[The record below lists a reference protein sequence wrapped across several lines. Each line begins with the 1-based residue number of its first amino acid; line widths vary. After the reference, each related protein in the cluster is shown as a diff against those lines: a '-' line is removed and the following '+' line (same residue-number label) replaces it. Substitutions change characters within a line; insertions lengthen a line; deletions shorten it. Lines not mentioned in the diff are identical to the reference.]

1 VTILRRDGNVSRAP
15 SASAPTQ
22 ALLAPEPLRP
32 SRQVEGPAVLP
43 AGPPVGR
50 IHTERLILHSLNNH
64 TGEMRLVDE
73 VALLSHEAE
82 LFFSA
87 HIEAAMARADWKA
100 RFMEP
105 SGDVALLC
113 RDLLGT
119 SQEYVRASQ
128 QLARR
133 LFTHMRPRTI
143 APGDFVAMT
152 YRRGEDSLPQIALFK
167 LDPDHRLVRTFE
179 ALNGRLRVS
188 ISVVENL
195 LPDST
200 RLQKCAL
207 LTSLSPEAE
216 FEVTLLDNQAGPR
229 ADGVAAFFYRGFL
242 MTELAPSPRR
252 RTREFLRC
260 SDLWLA
266 THQDEFTPDDLVMFY
281 QARRSALLA
290 ECLDCRAFA
299 ESALPNRPELQGSL
313 LGTLATFLPPEESD
327 GGPRRPEFVI
337 DHSIAESLVRRV
349 TLELDGGARLSVP
362 ADRFAELVR
371 IEPSRTA
378 ENKYRLVIE
387 SSTLK
392 EVSDR

>member
-1 VTILRRDGNVSRAP
+1 VTILRRDGNLSGAP
-15 SASAPTQ
+15 SASAPAQ
-22 ALLAPEPLRP
+22 APPAPETPRP
-32 SRQVEGPAVLP
+32 SRQVEGPAILP
-43 AGPPVGR
+43 GDPPVGR
-50 IHTERLILHSLNNH
+50 IHIERLILHSLNNL

-73 VALLSHEAE
+73 AALLSDEAE

-87 HIEAAMARADWKA
+87 HIEAATVRADWKA

-113 RDLLGT
+113 RDLLGN

-143 APGDFVAMT
+143 APGDFVALT
-152 YRRGEDSLPQIALFK
+152 YRRGEDPQPQIALFK

-179 ALNGRLRVS
+179 ALNGRMRVS
-188 ISVVENL
+188 INVVENL

-207 LTSLSPEAE
+207 LCSPSPEAE

-260 SDLWLA
+260 CDLWLA
-266 THQDEFTPDDLVMFY
+266 AHQDECTPDDLVMFY

-290 ECLDCRAFA
+290 ECLDCQAFA
-299 ESALPNRPELQGSL
+299 DSALPDRPELQDNL
-313 LGTLATFLPPEESD
+313 LGTLAAFFPPEE
-327 GGPRRPEFVI
+327 GGSGSHRPGFVI
-337 DHSIAESLVRRV
+337 DHSIADSVVRKV

>member
-1 VTILRRDGNVSRAP
+1 
-15 SASAPTQ
+15 
-22 ALLAPEPLRP
+22 
-32 SRQVEGPAVLP
+32 
-43 AGPPVGR
+43 
-50 IHTERLILHSLNNH
+50 LILHSLNNH

-73 VALLSHEAE
+73 VALLSDEVE

-105 SGDVALLC
+105 AGDVVLLC

-119 SQEYVRASQ
+119 SREYVTASQ

-143 APGDFVAMT
+143 APGDFVALT
-152 YRRGEDSLPQIALFK
+152 YRRGEDPLPQIALFK

-179 ALNGRLRVS
+179 ALNGRMRVS

-207 LTSLSPEAE
+207 LSSPSPEAE

-260 SDLWLA
+260 CDLWMA

-281 QARRSALLA
+281 QARRLALLA

-299 ESALPNRPELQGSL
+299 DSALPDRPDLQDSL
-313 LGTLATFLPPEESD
+313 LGALATFLPPEED
-327 GGPRRPEFVI
+327 GSGPRGPEFVI
-337 DHSIAESLVRRV
+337 DHSIAESVVRKV

>member
-1 VTILRRDGNVSRAP
+1 
-15 SASAPTQ
+15 
-22 ALLAPEPLRP
+22 
-32 SRQVEGPAVLP
+32 
-43 AGPPVGR
+43 
-50 IHTERLILHSLNNH
+50 
-64 TGEMRLVDE
+64 MRLVDE
-73 VALLSHEAE
+73 AALLSDEAE
-82 LFFSA
+82 LFFSG
-87 HIEAAMARADWKA
+87 HIEAAVARADWKA

-105 SGDVALLC
+105 SGDVVHLC

-128 QLARR
+128 ELARR

-143 APGDFVAMT
+143 APGDFVALT
-152 YRRGEDSLPQIALFK
+152 YRRGEDTVPQIALFK

-179 ALNGRLRVS
+179 ALNGRMRVS

-207 LTSLSPEAE
+207 LSSPSREAE
-216 FEVTLLDNQAGPR
+216 FDVTLLDNQAGPR

-260 SDLWLA
+260 CDLWLA

-281 QARRSALLA
+281 RARRSALLA
-290 ECLDCRAFA
+290 EYLDCRRFA
-299 ESALPNRPELQGSL
+299 DSALPSRVELQDSL
-313 LGTLATFLPPEESD
+313 LGTLAAFLPAEE
-327 GGPRRPEFVI
+327 GGAAASRRPDFAI
-337 DHSIAESLVRRV
+337 DHSIADSVVRKV

>member
-1 VTILRRDGNVSRAP
+1 MTILQRGGNLS

-22 ALLAPEPLRP
+22 ALPTPETLRP
-32 SRQVEGPAVLP
+32 SRQVGGPALLP
-43 AGPPVGR
+43 GGHPVGR
-50 IHTERLILHSLNNH
+50 IRIERLILHSLNNH
-64 TGEMRLVDE
+64 TGEIRLVDE
-73 VALLSHEAE
+73 AALLTDEAE
-82 LFFSA
+82 IFFCA
-87 HIEAAMARADWKA
+87 HIESAIARADWKA
-100 RFMEP
+100 RFLAP

-119 SQEYVRASQ
+119 PPDYVRASQ
-128 QLARR
+128 ELARR
-133 LFTHMRPRTI
+133 LFTQMRPRTI
-143 APGDFVAMT
+143 APGDFVALT
-152 YRRGEDSLPQIALFK
+152 YRRGEDPLPQIALFK

-179 ALNGRLRVS
+179 ALDGRMRVS
-188 ISVVENL
+188 ISLVENL

-207 LTSLSPEAE
+207 LTSPSPEAE

-242 MTELAPSPRR
+242 MTELAPSARR

-260 SDLWLA
+260 CDLWLA

-281 QARRSALLA
+281 RARRSALQA
-290 ECLDCRAFA
+290 EYFECRSFA
-299 ESALPNRPELQGSL
+299 GRALPDHPELQDSL
-313 LGTLATFLPPEESD
+313 LGKLTEFLPLEE
-327 GGPRRPEFVI
+327 GGLGSHQPEFAI
-337 DHSIAESLVRRV
+337 DHSIADSVLRRV

-362 ADRFAELVR
+362 ADRFAQMVR
-371 IEPSRTA
+371 IEPSRTS